1 MNTLY
6 YKLMALLLVCICFSC
21 VKKRDNFEETVLY
34 SLADKF
40 MDTYKNEFDECDK
53 SYFDYCPKCNIKS
66 VVFIE
71 SLGEYNGYPLF
82 TMYIGNVKNAKLKVY
97 YKNIDSPN
105 FTNEVIRCCNMLI
118 NNEVS
123 WEILIDSVN
132 KRYIAI
138 NTTLCPTE
146 MIKQFNEL
154 QWSTSVSDAI
164 VDTTVNFLPPPPPP
178 Y

>member
-6 YKLMALLLVCICFSC
+6 YKLMAFLLVCICFSC
-21 VKKRDNFEETVLY
+21 VEKRNNFEETVLY

-40 MDTYKNEFDECDK
+40 IDTYKNEFDKYDK
-53 SYFDYCPKCNIKS
+53 YYFDDCPKCNIKS

-71 SLGEYNGYPLF
+71 PHGEYNGYPLF
-82 TMYIGNVKNAKLKVY
+82 TMYFGAVKNAKSKVY
-97 YKNIDSPN
+97 YINNDSPN

-118 NNEVS
+118 NDEVS

-138 NTTLCPTE
+138 NTTLWPTE
-146 MIKQFNEL
+146 TIKQFNEL

-164 VDTTVNFLPPPPPP
+164 VDTSVNFLPPPPPP

>member
-1 MNTLY
+1 
-6 YKLMALLLVCICFSC
+6 MAFLLVCICFSC

-40 MDTYKNEFDECDK
+40 IDTYKNEFDKYDK
-53 SYFDYCPKCNIKS
+53 YYFDDCPKCNIKS

-71 SLGEYNGYPLF
+71 PRGEYNGYPLF
-82 TMYIGNVKNAKLKVY
+82 TMFIGEVKNAKSKVY
-97 YKNIDSPN
+97 YINNDSPN

-118 NNEVS
+118 NDELS
-123 WEILIDSVN
+123 WDILIDSVN

-138 NTTLCPTE
+138 NTTLYPIE
-146 MIKQFNEL
+146 MTKQFNEL

-164 VDTTVNFLPPPPPP
+164 VDTSVNFLPPPPPP